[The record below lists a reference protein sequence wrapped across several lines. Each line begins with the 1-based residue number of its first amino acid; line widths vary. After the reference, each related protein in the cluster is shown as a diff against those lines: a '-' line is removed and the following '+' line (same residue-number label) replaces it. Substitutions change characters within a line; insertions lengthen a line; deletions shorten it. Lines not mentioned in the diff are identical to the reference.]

1 MKRQRTLILGLGV
14 TGESCVRHLATCDDL
29 TVLDSRVAPPRA
41 EEMQAAYPA
50 VSFHFGATHIELNAF
65 DRIVVS
71 PGIAD
76 DHCVLRQAQQL
87 AVPLLNDIDLFCM
100 AANAP
105 IYAITGTNGKSTVT
119 TLVGQM
125 LAAQGANVGV
135 GGNLGTPALDL
146 LADERQAYA
155 LELSSFQLQR
165 LSAHP
170 FAAATILNLS
180 EDHLD
185 RHGSMQAYAQAKHKI
200 YVAAAVCVSN
210 RDDLP
215 TQPQVD
221 PVVDATRISFGSDAP
236 EAGHYGLTNT
246 ANGQQLMFGDQD
258 LLRMSELLLPG
269 QHNALNVLAALAL
282 TDSSQVP
289 RDVRCAVAAAFPG
302 LPHRGEVV
310 GEVGGIRF
318 VNDSK
323 ATNVGATIAALQG
336 LAGSPLANDVAND
349 VTKGIPNLVVLLGG
363 QSKGVDMSPLR
374 DVVAQCCSHAVVFG
388 DCAVQLEQ
396 LLSPNLPVVLV
407 SSLDEAL
414 TQAYALAQPG
424 QTVLL
429 SPACASFDMFR
440 SFADRGEQFTA
451 LVQTLLASVD
461 ANFDGGMG
469 VQHDA

>member
-1 MKRQRTLILGLGV
+1 MKRQRTLILGLGI
-14 TGESCVRHLATCDDL
+14 TGESCVRHLAADDEL
-29 TVLDSRVAPPRA
+29 TVLDSRTAPPRA
-41 EEMQAAYPA
+41 EEIQAAYPA
-50 VSFHFGATHIELNAF
+50 VSFHFGATHIELGAF

-100 AANAP
+100 AAKAP

-146 LADERQAYA
+146 LAAERQAYA

-165 LSAHP
+165 LSAYP

-185 RHGSMQAYAQAKHKI
+185 RHGSMQTYAQAKHQI
-200 YVAAAVCVSN
+200 YAAAAVCVSN

-215 TQPQVD
+215 THPQAGSAR
-221 PVVDATRISFGSDAP
+221 DANHISFGCDAP
-236 EAGHYGLTNT
+236 QAGHYGLAET
-246 ANGQQLMFGDQD
+246 ANGQQLMFGDQV
-258 LLRMSELLLPG
+258 LLQMSQLNLPG

-282 TDSSQVP
+282 TDTSPVP
-289 RDVRCAVAAAFPG
+289 RQKRCAVAASFAG

-310 GEVGGIRF
+310 GTINGVRF

-336 LAGSPLANDVAND
+336 LAAAPVVDGTAN
-349 VTKGIPNLVVLLGG
+349 LLVLLGG

-374 DVVAQCCSHAVVFG
+374 DVVTQCCSHALVFG
-388 DCAVQLEQ
+388 DCAPQLEQ
-396 LLSPNLPVVLV
+396 LLSPQLPVVRV
-407 SSLDEAL
+407 SSLHEAVS
-414 TQAYALAQPG
+414 QAFALAQAG

-440 SFADRGEQFTA
+440 SFADRGEQFTT
-451 LVQTLLASVD
+451 LVQTLQAE
-461 ANFDGGMG
+461 AH
-469 VQHDA
+469 HDA

>member
-1 MKRQRTLILGLGV
+1 MKRQRTLILGLGI
-14 TGESCVRHLATCDDL
+14 TGESCVRHLASRDDL

-41 EEMQAAYPA
+41 EEIQAAYPA
-50 VSFHFGATHIELNAF
+50 VSFHFGATHIDINVF

-146 LADERQAYA
+146 LADDRQAYA

-165 LSAHP
+165 LLAYP

-185 RHGSMQAYAQAKHKI
+185 RHGSMQAYAEAKHKI
-200 YVAAAVCVSN
+200 YEAASVCVSN
-210 RDDLP
+210 RDDLA
-215 TQPQVD
+215 TQPHSGSTENTPRV
-221 PVVDATRISFGSDAP
+221 SFGSDAP
-236 EAGHYGLTNT
+236 KAGHYGLSD
-246 ANGQQLMFGDQD
+246 AADGPCLMFGDES
-258 LLRMSELLLPG
+258 LLKMSELLLPG

-282 TDSSQVP
+282 TDTSQVS
-289 RDVRCAVAAAFPG
+289 REARCAIAASFTG

-310 GEVGGIRF
+310 GNLGGIRF

-323 ATNVGATIAALQG
+323 ATNLGATIAALQG
-336 LAGSPLANDVAND
+336 LVAAPVAKD
-349 VTKGIPNLVVLLGG
+349 TPNLVVLLGG
-363 QSKGVDMSPLR
+363 QSKGVDMTPLQ
-374 DVVAQCCSHAVVFG
+374 DVVAQCCSHALVFG
-388 DCAVQLEQ
+388 DCAPQLER
-396 LLSPNLPVVLV
+396 LLSPHLPVVLV
-407 SSLDEAL
+407 SSLDEAV

-451 LVQTLLASVD
+451 LVQTLSATGEER
-461 ANFDGGMG
+461 AG

>member
-14 TGESCVRHLATCDDL
+14 TGESCVRHLATFDDL
-29 TVLDSRVAPPRA
+29 TVLDSRAAPPRA
-41 EEMQAAYPA
+41 EEIQAAYPA
-50 VSFHFGATHIELNAF
+50 VSFHFGATHIELDAF

-87 AVPLLNDIDLFCM
+87 AVPLVNDIDLFCL

-105 IYAITGTNGKSTVT
+105 IYAVTGTNGKSTVT

-165 LSAHP
+165 LSAYP

-185 RHGSMQAYAQAKHKI
+185 RHGSMQAYAQAKHNI
-200 YVAAAVCVSN
+200 YAAAAVCVSN

-215 TQPQVD
+215 TQQQEPSEA
-221 PVVDATRISFGSDAP
+221 DATCISFGSDAP
-236 EAGHYGLTNT
+236 QAGHYGLAST
-246 ANGQQLMFGDQD
+246 ADGQQLMFGEQV
-258 LLRMSELLLPG
+258 LLQVSELLLPG

-282 TDSSQVP
+282 TDASQVS
-289 RDVRCAVAAAFPG
+289 RDARCAVAASFPG

-310 GEVGGIRF
+310 GQVDDVRF

-323 ATNVGATIAALQG
+323 ATNVGATIAALRG
-336 LAGSPLANDVAND
+336 LAATPVA
-349 VTKGIPNLVVLLGG
+349 KGTPNLVVLLGG
-363 QSKGVDMSPLR
+363 QSKGVDMSPLQE
-374 DVVAQCCSHAVVFG
+374 VVAQCCSHALVFG
-388 DCAVQLEQ
+388 DCAPQLEQ
-396 LLSPNLPVVLV
+396 LLSPHLPVVLV
-407 SSLDEAL
+407 PSLDEAV
-414 TQAYALAQPG
+414 TQAFTLAQPG

-451 LVQTLLASVD
+451 LVQALLASVG
-461 ANFDGGMG
+461 AKVGA
-469 VQHDA
+469 QHDA